1 MLKSSAQLL
10 VEVSSDFLNCSG
22 CRLQASTII
31 GDTCKIPILDSGYVE
46 SFLSTFNENCFS
58 FFFKYQYSKD
68 VNHMSFKKTLGK
80 FCGVSRPCNLVMLRG
95 LKTVSGEPRQVTSVM
110 DQAS

>member
-31 GDTCKIPILDSGYVE
+31 GDICKIPILETLDMWKA
-46 SFLSTFNENCFS
+46 FS
-58 FFFKYQYSKD
+58 LLLMKTVRFFFKYQYSKD